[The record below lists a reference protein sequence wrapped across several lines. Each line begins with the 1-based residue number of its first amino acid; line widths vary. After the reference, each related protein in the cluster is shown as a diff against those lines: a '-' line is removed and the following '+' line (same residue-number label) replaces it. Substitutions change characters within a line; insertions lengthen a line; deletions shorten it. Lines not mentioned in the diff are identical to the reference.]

1 MTKFLIDFFTKLS
14 NILAYIA
21 NFLRNTQFHERY
33 YVYVPDR
40 NKPRFVHHS
49 YKSARQEAERIYK
62 KLNEDETVE
71 ILQIVKS
78 FEPEIP
84 F

>member
-21 NFLRNTQFHERY
+21 DFLRDTQFHERY
-33 YVYVPDR
+33 YVYVPTG

-49 YKSARQEAERIYK
+49 YESALQEAEWVY
-62 KLNEDETVE
+62 E
-71 ILQIVKS
+71 
-78 FEPEIP
+78 
-84 F
+84 

>member
-1 MTKFLIDFFTKLS
+1 MIKFLIDFFYKLS

-33 YVYVPDR
+33 YVYVPYA
-40 NKPRFVHHS
+40 NKPRVVHHS
-49 YKSARQEAERIYK
+49 YKSARQEAERIYN
-62 KLNEDETVE
+62 KLNKDETVE
-71 ILQIVKS
+71 ILQIVNS

>member
-1 MTKFLIDFFTKLS
+1 MIKFLIDFFTKLS

-21 NFLRNTQFHERY
+21 NFLRVTQFHERY
-33 YVYVPDR
+33 YVYVPTG
-40 NKPRFVHHS
+40 NKPRFVHYS
-49 YKSARQEAERIYK
+49 YKSAQQEAERIYK
-62 KLNEDETVE
+62 KLNEDKTVE

>member
-1 MTKFLIDFFTKLS
+1 MIKFLIDFFTKLS

-33 YVYVPDR
+33 YVYVPTG

-49 YKSARQEAERIYK
+49 YESARQEAERIYK
-62 KLNEDETVE
+62 KLNKDETVE
-71 ILQIVKS
+71 ILQIVNS

>member
-21 NFLRNTQFHERY
+21 DFLRDTQFHERY
-33 YVYVPDR
+33 YVYVPTG

-49 YKSARQEAERIYK
+49 YESARQEAEWVY
-62 KLNEDETVE
+62 E
-71 ILQIVKS
+71 
-78 FEPEIP
+78 
-84 F
+84 

>member
-1 MTKFLIDFFTKLS
+1 MIEFLIDFLTKLS

-21 NFLRNTQFHERY
+21 NSLRDAQFHERY
-33 YVYVPDR
+33 YVYVPTG

-62 KLNEDETVE
+62 KLNKDETVE
-71 ILQIVKS
+71 ILQIVDS

>member
-1 MTKFLIDFFTKLS
+1 MIKFLIDFLTKLS

-21 NFLRNTQFHERY
+21 DFLRDTQFHERY
-33 YVYVPDR
+33 YVYVPTGD
-40 NKPRFVHHS
+40 KPRFVHHS
-49 YKSARQEAERIYK
+49 YKSARQEAERIYEK
-62 KLNEDETVE
+62 VNRDTTVE
-71 ILQIVKS
+71 ILQIVNR